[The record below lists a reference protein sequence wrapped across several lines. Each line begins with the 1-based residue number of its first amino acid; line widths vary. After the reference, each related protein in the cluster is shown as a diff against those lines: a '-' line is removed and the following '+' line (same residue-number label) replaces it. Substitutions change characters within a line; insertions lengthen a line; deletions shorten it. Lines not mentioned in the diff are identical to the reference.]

1 MSYSVNKITTVADCD
16 LLLAWAAKEKADL
29 EFKKLSEERLTNNY
43 SETSIEID
51 AELQSVITEIAS
63 TTTIIA
69 TLPEGQS
76 KEEAIKKKVRLEYKK
91 FLLENRKESYGV
103 VALLEKELDL
113 TNVTQTLAEIDA
125 FYCCNQCKKSGVVV
139 FELWLMREVVLVSN
153 LFLCLLMFRF

>member
-1 MSYSVNKITTVADCD
+1 MSYSVDKITTVADCD

-29 EFKKLSEERLTNNY
+29 EFKKLSEERLTTNY
-43 SETSIEID
+43 STTSIEID

-69 TLPEGQS
+69 TLPDGQS
-76 KEEAIKKKVRLEYKK
+76 KEDAIKKKVRLEYKK

-113 TNVTQTLAEIDA
+113 TNVTQSIVEVDA
-125 FYCCNQCKKSGVVV
+125 FTAAINARKA
-139 FELWLMREVVLVSN
+139 EL
-153 LFLCLLMFRF
+153 